1 MYPGRSGRKQI
12 RIDDRGRPL
21 RAASSQTVLASL
33 RDQIARL
40 DDGARLPTVRELM
53 RSHQVSQA
61 TVQEALARLREE
73 GLLTSQVGRGTYVV
87 KDGDTAAGNGTGPA
101 RHLDSLLILSNAS
114 LNERCVLVQNH
125 IVEHLSRTGSKVV
138 QISYHNTGHL
148 LDILTSVPDFDAAI
162 LQSHYENIPIR
173 LLNLLQGKTR
183 ALVVDG
189 NSVAGVDI
197 DRVGTDWE
205 EALDLALEHL
215 SGLGHHS
222 IALVSLDS
230 MAQPILSVRRA
241 FDRIGRHRS
250 TGWKHTESIALGGI
264 LHPTQR
270 VGEALKAA
278 LGKLIDRHGRLPFT
292 AMATLGISDSLGI
305 RQCLTELGISCP
317 QDLSLVVLG
326 HHDVP
331 TEHFGFM
338 SMAGSSYL
346 AAAGS
351 LIEVIYRRIEA
362 PREAPQIVYLDCIAQ
377 FRDSTAAPSR

>member
-1 MYPGRSGRKQI
+1 
-12 RIDDRGRPL
+12 
-21 RAASSQTVLASL
+21 VSL

-53 RSHQVSQA
+53 RSHKVSQA
-61 TVQEALARLREE
+61 TVQEALIRLREE

-87 KDGDTAAGNGTGPA
+87 KDGNAAAQHDAGTGTGTGK
-101 RHLDSLLILSNAS
+101 HLDSLLILSNAS

-125 IVEHLSRTGSKVV
+125 IVGHLSRTGSKVV

-215 SGLGHHS
+215 SELGHRS

-241 FDRIGRHRS
+241 FERISRRHK
-250 TGWKHTESIALGGI
+250 TDWEHIESIALGGV
-264 LHPTQR
+264 LHPTQQ
-270 VGEALKAA
+270 VGDALKTA
-278 LGKLIDRHGRLPFT
+278 LGALVDRHGRLPFT

-305 RQCLTELGISCP
+305 RQCLTEMAISCP
-317 QDLSLVVLG
+317 QDLSLFVLG

-346 AAAGS
+346 AAAKS
-351 LIEVIYRRIEA
+351 LIEVIYKRIDA
-362 PREAPQIVYLDCIAQ
+362 PRAAPQIVYLDCIAE
-377 FRDSTAAPSR
+377 FRESTGAPSR